1 MLDRLK
7 NVDMSQV
14 KECAKNYASH
24 AKSYAKSYAGH
35 AKTYAKTY
43 AKTLGAKAVEQAKYM
58 SNKRAMLAGRSVNP
72 FVVGAAAIALISG
85 VAYLL
90 LRNRSRKMHFAGHTQ
105 MEGQEYPV
113 K

>member
-24 AKSYAKSYAGH
+24 AKTYAKSYAGH
-35 AKTYAKTY
+35 AKTY

-58 SNKRAMLAGRSVNP
+58 SNKRTMLAGRSVNP
-72 FVVGAAAIALISG
+72 FVVGAAAVALISG

-90 LRNRSRKMHFAGHTQ
+90 LRNRSRKMQFAGTTQ